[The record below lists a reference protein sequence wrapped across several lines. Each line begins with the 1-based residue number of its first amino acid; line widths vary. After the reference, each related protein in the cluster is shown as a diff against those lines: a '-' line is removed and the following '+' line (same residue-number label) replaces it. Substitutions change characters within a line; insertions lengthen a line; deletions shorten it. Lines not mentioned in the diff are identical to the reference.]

1 MADARALL
9 AAERQSRRISHP
21 HLSYTK
27 SGMLICTICDLNV
40 KIEALWE
47 GHLRSAN
54 HRKNVQHAQ
63 ENATKG
69 TKRKIEDVDEVQ
81 EERDET
87 DTDTRKKARSRPVG
101 LNKKTTTDDVGQ
113 ESVPVPEQAVPE
125 HVVNESIQQPVPSTA
140 PAPTAGHLDGGST
153 QAPAVDEDE
162 WASFE
167 REVAPLAA
175 AAQPDYASAT
185 ITAAP
190 VTAEQLKQQSDEDK
204 RHRLETEAED
214 EKEDEE
220 RRLEEE
226 FDVMEEMEERVR
238 KLREKR
244 DALRHAAQASTDPE
258 EGQPSTTAASME
270 QETRA
275 DETEEVDKDEDA
287 DEDEDDW
294 YA

>member
-1 MADARALL
+1 MADVRALL

-40 KIEALWE
+40 KSEALWE

-54 HRKNVQHAQ
+54 HRKNVQRAQ

-101 LNKKTTTDDVGQ
+101 LNKKPTTGDVGQ
-113 ESVPVPEQAVPE
+113 EPAPEQAEPE
-125 HVVNESIQQPVPSTA
+125 HVLNESIQQPVPSTA
-140 PAPTAGHLDGGST
+140 PAADTVDGGST

-167 REVAPLAA
+167 REVAPLA

-226 FDVMEEMEERVR
+226 FEVMEEMEERVR

-244 DALRHAAQASTDPE
+244 DALRHAAQASTDPGK
-258 EGQPSTTAASME
+258 GQPSTTAGSLE
-270 QETRA
+270 QETRPDEA
-275 DETEEVDKDEDA
+275 DEADEDEGA
-287 DEDEDDW
+287 DEDDW

>member
-1 MADARALL
+1 
-9 AAERQSRRISHP
+9 
-21 HLSYTK
+21 
-27 SGMLICTICDLNV
+27 MLICTICDLNV

-204 RHRLETEAED
+204 RHQLETEAED

-258 EGQPSTTAASME
+258 EGQPSTTAGSME
-270 QETRA
+270 QETRP
-275 DETEEVDKDEDA
+275 DEKAEIDEDEDA
-287 DEDEDDW
+287 DEDDW